1 MFKYCTATKHTQQ
14 HEDMNK
20 LEGETGGGGE

>member
-14 HEDMNK
+14 HEDMYK
-20 LEGETGGGGE
+20 LEGEPDGGGE